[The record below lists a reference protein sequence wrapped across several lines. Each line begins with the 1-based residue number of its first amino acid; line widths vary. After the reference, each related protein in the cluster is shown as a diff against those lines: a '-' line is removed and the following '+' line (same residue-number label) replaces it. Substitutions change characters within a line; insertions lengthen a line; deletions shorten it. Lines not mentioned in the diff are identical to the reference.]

1 MISLISLW
9 CLLLVITLFLEW
21 VSVLVVSITTSN
33 GSILLNQIFLS
44 FPLSVFY
51 RPSAEHPHGK
61 IHQFNIKLICLSRP
75 ACPHIHIQQPAA
87 IVFTFHPGRLACGSS
102 VLQPVILSGTTY
114 SVYLQLRIKIKLGL
128 T

>member
-9 CLLLVITLFLEW
+9 CLSLVITLFLEW

-61 IHQFNIKLICLSRP
+61 IKLICLSRP
-75 ACPHIHIQQPAA
+75 ACPHIHIQQSAA

>member
-9 CLLLVITLFLEW
+9 CLSLVITLFLEW

-44 FPLSVFY
+44 FPLSVFN

-61 IHQFNIKLICLSRP
+61 IKLICLSRP